1 MRVILDK
8 RLNPRLERE
17 RGSGCVNLSARERNA
32 AKIRESAGTLI
43 IGSGGGYL
51 VCSSHAWLALQKAFP
66 AGIPDAQ
73 LDPSFYDTFF
83 RSRA

>member
-17 RGSGCVNLSARERNA
+17 RGSGCVNLSACERNA
-32 AKIRESAGTLI
+32 AKIRESATKVHILNGMI
-43 IGSGGGYL
+43 
-51 VCSSHAWLALQKAFP
+51 VCSSHGWAALQKAFP
-66 AGIPDAQ
+66 SGIPEAHFDEPHPP
-73 LDPSFYDTFF
+73 LFF